1 MSERESRDAARS
13 LNVVHYMDRDL
24 TAAAGLVSG
33 LVERSGAAEGKPS
46 LMVVL
51 PTPDDALAL
60 GEAVLALRQG
70 ASPLTP
76 LTSPSRAKRIV
87 ASGVS
92 SIAADARTIA
102 RLLEESRLELTPL
115 QTFVLLWPEEILRD
129 GQDRAALESLMAEVP
144 RSAARVAICGERT
157 PDLAQFL
164 ERSLW
169 RAREI
174 EHQAPVSAR
183 ATVPLRV
190 VPVPVSERMRAIRSI
205 VEAFDPD
212 TTALIT
218 FTDAAEA
225 AARDTAALLGASV
238 QTIRGVPDRRFS
250 LGILF
255 DDTPAADALT
265 EIAATVDELVAV
277 IRPSQLAAL
286 KRVATN
292 VTPITWTGA
301 LANSRLTLDAL
312 RDEIRGYV
320 SSGGHAAWIPVVE
333 PLLEGLDPVEVAAA
347 SLALL
352 ERERRKAKRAVQ
364 PAAAAPSAERPVR
377 DERPAAPPRQARRDD
392 DRGRGRRDDDRGR
405 PGRDDDRG
413 RGGRG
418 FEKKR
423 PWSRD
428 GDARGGERPR
438 GPRREMADRPPR
450 DSREDRPRRE
460 FRDDR
465 PPRGGSGRQRDD
477 IERVPRAAREGREWS
492 ERGERL
498 RHSRRGPRTR
508 ETE

>member
-13 LNVVHYMDRDL
+13 LSVVHYMDRDL
-24 TAAAGLVSG
+24 TAAAELVSG

-46 LMVVL
+46 LIAVL
-51 PTPDDALAL
+51 PTPDDALTL

-70 ASPLTP
+70 ANPLTP
-76 LTSPSRAKRIV
+76 LTSPTRAKRVI
-87 ASGVS
+87 AAGVS

-102 RLLEESRLELTPL
+102 RLFAESRLELTHL
-115 QTFVLLWPEEILRD
+115 QTFVLLWPEEILRED
-129 GQDRAALESLMAEVP
+129 HDRDSLESLMAEIP
-144 RSAARVAICGERT
+144 RSAARVAICTERT
-157 PDLAQFL
+157 PGLAQFL

-174 EHQAPVSAR
+174 EHLATVSAR

-190 VPVPVSERMRAIRSI
+190 VPVPVSERTRAVRSI
-205 VEAFDPD
+205 VDAFDPD

-218 FTDAAEA
+218 FSDAAEA
-225 AARDTAALLGASV
+225 AARDTAALLGTSV
-238 QTIRGVPDRRFS
+238 QTVRGVPDRRFN

-265 EIAATVDELVAV
+265 EIAATVDELIAV

-292 VTPITWTGA
+292 VTPINWTGA
-301 LANSRLTLDAL
+301 LANARLTLDAL
-312 RDEIRGYV
+312 RDEIRSYV
-320 SSGGHAAWIPVVE
+320 SSGGHTAWVPVVE

-352 ERERRKAKRAVQ
+352 DRERRKAKRAAQ
-364 PAAAAPSAERPVR
+364 PAAPAPSAERPVR
-377 DERPAAPPRQARRDD
+377 DERTAAATRPGRRDDDRGRSRRDD
-392 DRGRGRRDDDRGR
+392 DRGRG
-405 PGRDDDRG
+405 
-413 RGGRG
+413 GGRG

-423 PWSRD
+423 PWTRE
-428 GDARGGERPR
+428 GDARGGGGERPR

-450 DSREDRPRRE
+450 DYREDRPRRE

-465 PPRGGSGRQRDD
+465 PPRGGERGGGRPRDD

-498 RHSRRGPRTR
+498 RHSRRGPRSR
-508 ETE
+508 DTE